1 MGTDIAIDIA
11 ARVSGATTDVAT
23 RVTGAIRDAARQTGA
38 GFEYLLNTALRESNL
53 NPNAKA
59 KTSSATGLFQFID
72 QTWLGTM
79 KQSGAALG
87 YGKYA
92 DAISRTP
99 QGRYVVNDPAMR
111 EAIFALRK
119 DPTANA
125 VMAGAFA
132 NSNAKVLTERL
143 GRKPTDGELYIAHFL
158 GASGAARFISA
169 AEARPDAKAASFFP
183 RAAAAN
189 SSIFYDKQGGAKSLK
204 QVYAGLIAKHD
215 VIGTSRFAAAHP
227 ETVKAAV
234 AAKAVGG
241 AKPATEVAARKI
253 EAPLPTALFRD
264 ITPPKP
270 AREVAP
276 ASSARSIAP
285 SAAAT
290 NVAPVKAV
298 TPVQSTTAMLAPG
311 AAGAAPQ
318 AAAFAAEPAAQ
329 PAVSASE
336 PKPKHSGPMFQTLFH
351 EDERGAVAPV
361 VRELWGARRFAA
373 VEATGSAATSAPVET
388 PAAVAT
394 PAAVTPAAATAASGA
409 SSVNAPLDLFRFLR
423 PSRGA

>member
-11 ARVSGATTDVAT
+11 ARISGATTDVAG

-59 KTSSATGLFQFID
+59 RTSSATGLFQFID

-92 DAISRTP
+92 DAISKTS

-111 EAIFALRK
+111 HEIFALRK
-119 DPTANA
+119 DATANA

-143 GRKPTDGELYIAHFL
+143 GRKPTDGELYVAHFL

-169 AEARPDAKAASFFP
+169 VQARPDAKAANFFP

-189 SSIFYDKQGGAKSLK
+189 ASIFYDRQGGAKSLK

-215 VIGTSRFAAAHP
+215 VIGNSRVAVANPQA
-227 ETVKAAV
+227 VKAAV
-234 AAKAVGG
+234 AANAVEGV
-241 AKPATEVAARKI
+241 KPATGAAARKI
-253 EAPLPTALFRD
+253 EAPLPSAFFRD

-270 AREVAP
+270 ASEIVP
-276 ASSARSIAP
+276 ANSARSVAP

-290 NVAPVKAV
+290 NVAAAKAV
-298 TPVQSTTAMLAPG
+298 TPVQSATATLAPV

-318 AAAFAAEPAAQ
+318 VAALAPAPAAT
-329 PAVSASE
+329 AAE
-336 PKPKHSGPMFQTLFH
+336 PKPKSNGPMFQTLFH
-351 EDERGAVAPV
+351 EGERGAVAPV
-361 VRELWGARRFAA
+361 VRELWGARGLAA
-373 VEATGSAATSAPVET
+373 VET
-388 PAAVAT
+388 PAAVA
-394 PAAVTPAAATAASGA
+394 PATSASGGT
-409 SSVNAPLDLFRFLR
+409 SVNAPLDLFRFLR
-423 PSRGA
+423 PPRGA

>member
-1 MGTDIAIDIA
+1 MGTDIAIDLA
-11 ARVSGATTDVAT
+11 ARLSGATTEVAG

-53 NPNAKA
+53 NPSAKA

-92 DAISRTP
+92 GAITRTP

-111 EAIFALRK
+111 REIFALRK
-119 DPTANA
+119 DATANA

-132 NSNAKVLTERL
+132 NSNAKVLTDRL

-169 AEARPDAKAASFFP
+169 AQAQPDAKAANFFP

-189 SSIFYDKQGGAKSLK
+189 ASIFYDRQGGAKSLK

-215 VIGTSRFAAAHP
+215 VIGNSRFAVANP
-227 ETVKAAV
+227 EAVKAAV
-234 AAKAVGG
+234 AAKAVES

-253 EAPLPTALFRD
+253 EAPLPIALFRD
-264 ITPPKP
+264 IAPPRP
-270 AREVAP
+270 AGDMP
-276 ASSARSIAP
+276 TSSARSVAP
-285 SAAAT
+285 AAAAT
-290 NVAPVKAV
+290 NVAAVKTV
-298 TPVQSTTAMLAPG
+298 TPVESTTATLAPG

-318 AAAFAAEPAAQ
+318 AAASAA
-329 PAVSASE
+329 E
-336 PKPKHSGPMFQTLFH
+336 PKPKSNGPIFQTLFH
-351 EDERGAVAPV
+351 EGERGAVAPV
-361 VRELWGARRFAA
+361 VRELWGAPRVAA
-373 VEATGSAATSAPVET
+373 VETTGGVET
-388 PAAVAT
+388 TGPVQ
-394 PAAVTPAAATAASGA
+394 TPAAAAPSTPGGTTI
-409 SSVNAPLDLFRFLR
+409 NAPLDLFRFLR